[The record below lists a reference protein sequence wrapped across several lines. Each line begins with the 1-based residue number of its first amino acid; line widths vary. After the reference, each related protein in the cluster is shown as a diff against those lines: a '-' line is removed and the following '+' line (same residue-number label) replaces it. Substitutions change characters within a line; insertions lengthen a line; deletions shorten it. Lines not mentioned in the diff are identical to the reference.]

1 MTAWPDPLGP
11 SRRCLAARRCEACG
25 ATRQLEVATYQT
37 PVGVFCATACG
48 SCIDQA
54 TAPPVRSW
62 AEAIERVGTHCE
74 HLGIDVDQMAAL
86 LHPDDDQQEG
96 TW

>member
-11 SRRCLAARRCEACG
+11 SRRCPAARRCEACG